1 MPDPQPGVS
10 RRTALWFTAGS
21 VIALPLGLAGCGSDS
36 SDAVKLTYKQFGS
49 GTIMGDFLRG
59 VVNEYSASGSGSA
72 VDLIPLVA
80 SENDY
85 YTKTELMM
93 SSGRTSPDLVYEDTF
108 ILRSDV
114 AAGYLR
120 PIDDYLATWPDW
132 KLYYPTTQDAVKYT
146 DGKHYGVPLS
156 TDTRAI
162 WFNRKLLAKA
172 GLPETWQPKT
182 WDDILTA
189 ARAIKQKLPGV
200 IPINIWSSKAMGEA
214 TSMQGFEMLLY
225 GTDSTLYDESRGKW
239 VTGSKGFVDA
249 LQFMRTVS
257 AEKLGLQL
265 SDALDPNMGDR
276 LYNVLWPNEK
286 IAMAVDGSWIPGAW
300 IGGSWPDWSKSM
312 SVAKMPTQHGAAPG
326 LVTMSGGFCWA
337 IPKHAQHPDKAFDFV
352 RTMCN
357 RKNNTDYCIKD
368 SQIAVRS
375 DTAAEPTYQKSTPTT
390 KFMTDLVKSTTY
402 RPALAPYPQISN
414 AIQIACEAMLI
425 GSKTPAAAAA
435 TYDSMLIDIV
445 GRDQTMKAGA

>member
-1 MPDPQPGVS
+1 MPDPTAGVS
-10 RRTALWFTAGS
+10 RRTALWFTASS
-21 VIALPLGLAGCGSDS
+21 VIALPLGLSGCGSDS
-36 SDAVKLTYKQFGS
+36 GDAVKLTYKQFGS

-59 VVNEYSASGSGSA
+59 VSSQFAAAGAGFD

-93 SSGRTSPDLVYEDTF
+93 SSGRTAPDLIYEDTF
-108 ILRSDV
+108 ILNSDI

-132 KLYYPTTQDAVKYT
+132 KLYYPTTRDAVKYT

-162 WFNRKLLAKA
+162 WFNRRLLAKA
-172 GLPETWQPKT
+172 GLPERWQPRT

-189 ARAIKQKLPGV
+189 ARTIKQKLPGV
-200 IPINIWSSKAMGEA
+200 VPINIWSSKAMGEA
-214 TSMQGFEMLLY
+214 TAMQGFEMLLY
-225 GTDSTLYDESRGKW
+225 GTGSTLYDEQQRKW
-239 VTGSKGFVDA
+239 VTGSPGFTDA
-249 LQFMRTVS
+249 LRFMRTIS

-265 SDALDPNMGDR
+265 SDALDPNMADR
-276 LYNVLWPNEK
+276 LYNTMWPHDK
-286 IAMAVDGSWIPGAW
+286 IAMAVDGSWIPGGW
-300 IGGSWPDWSKSM
+300 TDSWPDWAGSM

-326 LVTMSGGFCWA
+326 VVTMSGGFCWA
-337 IPKHAQHPDKAFDFV
+337 IPKRAKNPDRAFEFV

-357 RKNNTDYCIKD
+357 RTNNTDYCIKD

-375 DTAAEPTYQKSTPTT
+375 DVAAEPRYQKSSPTT
-390 KFMTDLVKSTTY
+390 KFMTSLVKDTTY

-425 GSKTPAAAAA
+425 GSKSPAAAAA
-435 TYDSMLIDIV
+435 AYDSMLIDIV
-445 GRDQTMKAGA
+445 GRDQTTKAGA